1 MNLIGKTTLLLLLT
15 LTSCNVRRTAIGPL
29 GDTVDA
35 KEFTPLANDTT
46 VEVDLKAI
54 TGQPF
59 PAYKILKEEP
69 IIPDSVILSADEE
82 TVRSGNYTATLQ
94 LKNLPGEGFYKK
106 LDSISKIDSS
116 WRVNEATYTYT
127 RKDKQGLY
135 KILITK
141 GDPHVSVTH
150 LNPDMLSLKKK

>member
-35 KEFTPLANDTT
+35 KEFAPIANDTT

-94 LKNLPGEGFYKK
+94 LKNLPGDV
-106 LDSISKIDSS
+106 L
-116 WRVNEATYTYT
+116 
-127 RKDKQGLY
+127 
-135 KILITK
+135 
-141 GDPHVSVTH
+141 
-150 LNPDMLSLKKK
+150 